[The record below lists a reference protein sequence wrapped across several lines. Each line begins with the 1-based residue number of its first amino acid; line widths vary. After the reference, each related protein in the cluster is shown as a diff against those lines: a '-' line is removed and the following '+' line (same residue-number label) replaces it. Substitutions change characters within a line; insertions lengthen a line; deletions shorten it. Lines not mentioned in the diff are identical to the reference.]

1 MTGIEWSRMLG
12 GSMGDVLF
20 DIQPTNGGNY
30 IAAGGSGSWDM
41 LDDNGNVVP
50 GYVNQAEAWIVKI
63 DPTGKILWDK
73 LIGGYGYDQAMSI
86 RPTSDGG
93 YVFAGYS
100 NSNDGDFAGKNHGGY
115 DGWVVK
121 LDQYGNKQW
130 QTLLGGSGEDE
141 LYSIRETAEKDGY
154 IVTGYTKSVSIQNAS
169 MIGPCGN
176 TDIFVAKLNLDGSI
190 AWQDVIG
197 GSDFDSGSSIVP
209 ASDGGYILTGYTEST
224 DLPDAINANHGSYD
238 IFLMKLDESGN
249 LQWTKYLGGEGGEA
263 TAYGNAL
270 QPTQDGGY
278 ILIGQ
283 SLSSNSDD
291 VTETTHGSAD
301 VWVVKLDQAGDIQW
315 QNLLGGTG
323 YDDGTAIQQ
332 TPDGEYILT
341 ARTTSDSSGDVGPN
355 HGGGD
360 IWVVKL
366 DPTGNLLWQTV
377 LGGSAYEQSTAIQPT
392 SDEGFILAAR
402 TDSNMT
408 GNIGLNKGFEDT
420 WLAKLKPRLVVDV
433 LDSDTSA
440 PVPSA
445 NVFLHDFSDNEDR
458 NITTVNGRAVFSDLG
473 ASNQDKFVNG
483 SVFSVDATAT
493 GYRDST
499 PLNVTFSQDG
509 QRVILNLTPLIA
521 SYDKSYSITCIENYD
536 NVCGGPGKTN
546 CSINGS
552 IQECNNFANDLNIA
566 GYKQNFYDKD
576 GDVVAEDFNTNP
588 SYSGHTI
595 TESAF
600 HYHSGHGSAIPSDA
614 GLGIKSIL
622 LLKGFSIID
631 YLTNNNQVSASDVE
645 GKWGGSLKWVMLD
658 SCKIFQD
665 DSWHNALGTT
675 HGILGFYTNSEVKT
689 TFPDTF
695 MKYALN
701 KSWTIVSAYK
711 QASIDTYH
719 DPNTIATVITKTS
732 DQYNLDQFP
741 GVGYLAPDSD
751 SNNNTYYIKHW
762 DCRSGIE
769 W

>member
-141 LYSIRETAEKDGY
+141 LYSIRETAENDGY

-169 MIGPCGN
+169 MIGPGGN

-209 ASDGGYILTGYTEST
+209 ASDGGYILTGYTGST
-224 DLPDAINANHGSYD
+224 DLPDVINANHGSYD

-278 ILIGQ
+278 ILTGQ
-283 SLSSNSDD
+283 TLSSNSGD
-291 VTETTHGSAD
+291 VAETTHGSAD

-392 SDEGFILAAR
+392 SDEGFMVAAR

-408 GNIGLNKGFEDT
+408 GNIGLNKGYEDS

-440 PVPSA
+440 PVPGA

-499 PLNVTFSQDG
+499 PLNVTFS
-509 QRVILNLTPLIA
+509 
-521 SYDKSYSITCIENYD
+521 
-536 NVCGGPGKTN
+536 
-546 CSINGS
+546 
-552 IQECNNFANDLNIA
+552 
-566 GYKQNFYDKD
+566 
-576 GDVVAEDFNTNP
+576 
-588 SYSGHTI
+588 
-595 TESAF
+595 
-600 HYHSGHGSAIPSDA
+600 
-614 GLGIKSIL
+614 
-622 LLKGFSIID
+622 
-631 YLTNNNQVSASDVE
+631 
-645 GKWGGSLKWVMLD
+645 
-658 SCKIFQD
+658 
-665 DSWHNALGTT
+665 
-675 HGILGFYTNSEVKT
+675 
-689 TFPDTF
+689 
-695 MKYALN
+695 
-701 KSWTIVSAYK
+701 
-711 QASIDTYH
+711 
-719 DPNTIATVITKTS
+719 
-732 DQYNLDQFP
+732 
-741 GVGYLAPDSD
+741 
-751 SNNNTYYIKHW
+751 
-762 DCRSGIE
+762 
-769 W
+769 